1 MSTRVGRKAAV
12 PETPC
17 SCAMLRRAAR
27 RVTQRYDGALEPA
40 GLRLTQYSILA
51 NLDAHGAMSISALAE
66 RLGMDRTTLSRTLRP
81 LKEDGLVRLQGGAD
95 RRAREVSLTAGGV
108 ERLAAAR
115 PLWQE
120 AERAFRQSLGPA
132 DSATLRQLLAR
143 AAGG

>member
-27 RVTQRYDGALEPA
+27 RVTQRYDRALEPA

-51 NLDAHGAMSISALAE
+51 NLDAHGAMSITALAE

-81 LKEDGLVRLQGGAD
+81 LEGGGLVRLQGGAD
-95 RRAREVSLTAGGV
+95 RRAREVALTAGGAG
-108 ERLAAAR
+108 RLAAAR

-120 AERAFRQSLGPA
+120 AERAFRRELGPA